1 MVQLQVLHG
10 EQKKLQQVKMCYEIN
25 KYAGD
30 NLPCISKALC
40 EVQLMF
46 DSYMTL
52 EEVEEIRQV
61 VIPAGSIEDKVWDSL
76 TAAAKLR
83 SILLATNLL
92 ENTLMFVG
100 RRFNKNQG
108 FQFPRVYNGRIINL
122 PDEYKMGIV
131 LQAVKTV
138 TASGSEKQE
147 LIGSGVKS
155 YEVEGASISF
165 FDNAYEL
172 QKDKNGVYK
181 DVYNLVQKYA
191 YQMGE

>member
-1 MVQLQVLHG
+1 
-10 EQKKLQQVKMCYEIN
+10 
-25 KYAGD
+25 
-30 NLPCISKALC
+30 
-40 EVQLMF
+40 MF

-52 EEVEEIRQV
+52 EEVEEIKQV

-76 TAAAKLR
+76 TADAKIR

-138 TASGSEKQE
+138 TADSSEKQE
-147 LIGSGVKS
+147 LLGSGVKS

-165 FDNAYEL
+165 FDNVYEL

-191 YQMGE
+191 Y

>member
-1 MVQLQVLHG
+1 
-10 EQKKLQQVKMCYEIN
+10 
-25 KYAGD
+25 
-30 NLPCISKALC
+30 
-40 EVQLMF
+40 MF

-52 EEVEEIRQV
+52 EEIEEIRKV

-76 TAAAKLR
+76 TADAKLR

-147 LIGSGVKS
+147 LLKSGVKS

-191 YQMGE
+191 Y

>member
-1 MVQLQVLHG
+1 
-10 EQKKLQQVKMCYEIN
+10 
-25 KYAGD
+25 
-30 NLPCISKALC
+30 
-40 EVQLMF
+40 MF

-52 EEVEEIRQV
+52 EEVEEIKQV

-76 TAAAKLR
+76 TSDAKLR

-131 LQAVKTV
+131 LQAVKSV

-147 LIGSGVKS
+147 LLKSGVKS
-155 YEVEGASISF
+155 YEVEGASISL

-191 YQMGE
+191 Y

>member
-1 MVQLQVLHG
+1 
-10 EQKKLQQVKMCYEIN
+10 
-25 KYAGD
+25 
-30 NLPCISKALC
+30 
-40 EVQLMF
+40 
-46 DSYMTL
+46 
-52 EEVEEIRQV
+52 
-61 VIPAGSIEDKVWDSL
+61 
-76 TAAAKLR
+76 
-83 SILLATNLL
+83 
-92 ENTLMFVG
+92 MFVG

-108 FQFPRVYNGRIINL
+108 FQFPRVYKGRIINL

-138 TASGSEKQE
+138 TASGSEKHE
-147 LIGSGVKS
+147 LLRSGVKS

-191 YQMGE
+191 Y

>member
-1 MVQLQVLHG
+1 
-10 EQKKLQQVKMCYEIN
+10 
-25 KYAGD
+25 
-30 NLPCISKALC
+30 
-40 EVQLMF
+40 MF

-52 EEVEEIRQV
+52 EEVEEIKQL
-61 VIPAGSIEDKVWDSL
+61 VIPAGSIEDKCWDSL
-76 TAAAKLR
+76 TVDAKLR

-108 FQFPRVYNGRIINL
+108 FQFPRVYKGRIINL

-138 TASGSEKQE
+138 AASGSEKQE

-155 YEVEGASISF
+155 YEVEDASISF

-191 YQMGE
+191 Y